1 MSFDFGSLTYRKPE
15 PANSIETPACEPFPE
30 YIGTRLDADAVL
42 ELWQERS
49 AIQRT
54 DNIEL
59 IRWHEDNERSE
70 AELRRACELVAAAD
84 LSLSHGRYVE
94 VVIRPHLTHC

>member
-15 PANSIETPACEPFPE
+15 PANSIETPACEPSPE
-30 YIGTRLDADAVL
+30 CIGSRLDADAVL

-49 AIQRT
+49 VIQET
-54 DNIEL
+54 DNGEL
-59 IRWHEDNERSE
+59 VRWHHDNERSE

-84 LSLSHGRYVE
+84 LSIQFGRYVE
-94 VVIRPHLTHC
+94 VVIRPHLTRC